1 MTVKS
6 SNGND
11 IVIYSLERTLCDMFS
26 TRYEADKDTLLQ
38 AIIKYMRRPDKNI
51 PKLLNLAEKYNVLD
65 KIKTYVEV
73 LL

>member
-1 MTVKS
+1 
-6 SNGND
+6 
-11 IVIYSLERTLCDMFS
+11 MFS